1 MSVKNNQPEST
12 ADKIANKICDFTCEL
27 TRNCNIKEG
36 YFSTS
41 FNLSPTEVRVLKL
54 FISTPA
60 LPIKELC
67 SKLKLSPG
75 RMTQILKSL
84 ERKKLVIRNTDSK
97 DKRNITVS
105 IMPKGLP
112 FINNLHKS
120 YNELNARILG
130 KVSVRKQ
137 QEILSS
143 LEILVDVF
151 HTWVEEDNV

>member
-1 MSVKNNQPEST
+1 MPVKHKNTES
-12 ADKIANKICDFTCEL
+12 IAELICEL

-54 FISTPA
+54 FCSTPA

-84 ERKKLVIRNTDSK
+84 ERKKLVIRNTDSR

-120 YNELNARILG
+120 YNALNARILG
-130 KVSVRKQ
+130 KVSDRKQ

-143 LEILVDVF
+143 LEILVEVF
-151 HTWVEEDNV
+151 HSWAEEDIV

>member
-1 MSVKNNQPEST
+1 MPSEHKDTES
-12 ADKIANKICDFTCEL
+12 IAELICEL
-27 TRNCNIKEG
+27 TRSCTIKEG

-54 FISTPA
+54 FISSPA

-67 SKLKLSPG
+67 SKLRLSPG
-75 RMTQILKSL
+75 RVTQILKSL
-84 ERKKLVIRNTDSK
+84 ESKKLVIRSTDSK

-112 FINNLHKS
+112 FINNLHRS

-137 QEILSS
+137 KEILSS
-143 LEILVDVF
+143 LDILVGVF
-151 HTWVEEDNV
+151 RTWVAEDKV

>member
-1 MSVKNNQPEST
+1 MSVKNNQAESM
-12 ADKIANKICDFTCEL
+12 AELICEL
-27 TRNCNIKEG
+27 TRNCNITEG

-112 FINNLHKS
+112 FINNLHRS

-130 KVSVRKQ
+130 RVSVRKQ

-151 HTWVEEDNV
+151 HTWVEEDKV

>member
-1 MSVKNNQPEST
+1 MPVKHKNTES
-12 ADKIANKICDFTCEL
+12 IAELICEL

-75 RMTQILKSL
+75 RMTQILKLL
-84 ERKKLVIRNTDSK
+84 EKKKLVIRKTDSR

-105 IMPKGLP
+105 IRPKGRP

-120 YNELNARILG
+120 YNTLNARILG
-130 KVSVRKQ
+130 KVSDRKQ

-143 LEILVDVF
+143 LEILIEVF
-151 HTWVEEDNV
+151 RNWAEEDIV

>member
-1 MSVKNNQPEST
+1 MQSEHKDTES
-12 ADKIANKICDFTCEL
+12 IAELICEL
-27 TRNCNIKEG
+27 TRSCNIKEG

-54 FISTPA
+54 FISSPA

-67 SKLKLSPG
+67 SKLRLSPG
-75 RMTQILKSL
+75 RVTQILKSL
-84 ERKKLVIRNTDSK
+84 ESKKLVIRSTDSK
-97 DKRNITVS
+97 DKRNINVS

-112 FINNLHKS
+112 FINNLHRS

-137 QEILSS
+137 KEILSS
-143 LEILVDVF
+143 LDILVGVF
-151 HTWVEEDNV
+151 RTWVAEDKV